1 MAKCAS
7 FARHQ
12 SISISTVS
20 VEFCL
25 GGMIPI
31 DKANVL
37 GQGQQFAN
45 FRS

>member
-1 MAKCAS
+1 MEKCAP

-25 GGMIPI
+25 GGI

-37 GQGQQFAN
+37 GQGQHFAN